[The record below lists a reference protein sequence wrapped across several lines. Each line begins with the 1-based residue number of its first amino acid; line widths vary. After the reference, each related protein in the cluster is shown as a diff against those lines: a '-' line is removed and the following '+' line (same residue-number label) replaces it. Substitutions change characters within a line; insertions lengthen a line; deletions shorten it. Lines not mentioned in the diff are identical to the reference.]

1 MATASPASA
10 PAETVFVLSPRTGEL
25 ALEVGLDDG
34 LLLGREDGLDVGLLV
49 AGEECLELLCE
60 LF

>member
-1 MATASPASA
+1 M
-10 PAETVFVLSPRTGEL
+10 FVLSPRTGEL
-25 ALEVGLDDG
+25 ALEVGLEDG
-34 LLLGREDGLDVGLLV
+34 LLLGREEGLEVGLLV